1 LLAGL
6 AEKYNF
12 SLDTKVRDLSS
23 EIMEIIY
30 HGDKDQ
36 GGEFEGVVTN
46 LERR

>member
-12 SLDTKVRDLSS
+12 SLDAKVKDLP
-23 EIMEIIY
+23 ENILNIIFY
-30 HGDKDQ
+30 GDKES
-36 GGEFEGVVTN
+36 GGEFEGVVNN